1 MNGMVNWKNINSSRM
16 ADLNRSHRLINVLLG
31 RKNTVNRGRQDSF
44 IRSHNLIDEIGL
56 YTAPVLKTKGVVT
69 EEILDKINFAY
80 LDGTETPDSFIFG
93 GVEYFEGDIPDI
105 SLDRC
110 EKVTAKNNAIVF
122 ESGKYYQ
129 FTDKA
134 GKPHILTCTYGH
146 MTQPRSNTKR
156 GIADNE
162 SFELSRF
169 WNLLSKNG
177 TFIGLHC
184 SQEEERRLL
193 NDAGITE
200 GFFSVQVGDNRQEY
214 FYSNGHAGA
223 AVLKERYDNTYQM
236 FMTQT
241 EILFRDYE
249 AGDVFRVGGR
259 EYVLSEDKKLDI
271 PYGAD
276 IYDVE
281 WPQRKRPMEAD
292 KKGVGGEV

>member
-1 MNGMVNWKNINSSRM
+1 MNGMVNWKNINSNSM
-16 ADLNRSHRLINVLLG
+16 ATLNRNQRLLDVLIG
-31 RKNTVNRGRQDSF
+31 KRSTVNKGQRDSF
-44 IRSHNLIDEIGL
+44 IRSDNLVDEIGL
-56 YTAPVLKTKGVVT
+56 YTVPELKAKGVIN
-69 EEILDKINFAY
+69 EEILDMINFAY

-93 GVEYFEGDIPDI
+93 GVEYFEEDIPPI

-110 EKVTAKNNAIVF
+110 EKAVAKNNAIVF

-129 FTDKA
+129 FTDKE

-156 GIADNE
+156 GIADDE
-162 SFELSRF
+162 SFEIGRF

-184 SQEEERRLL
+184 SEEEERRLL

-200 GFFSVQVGDNRQEY
+200 GFFSVQVGDNKQEY

-241 EILFRDYE
+241 EILFRDY
-249 AGDVFRVGGR
+249 
-259 EYVLSEDKKLDI
+259 K
-271 PYGAD
+271 P
-276 IYDVE
+276 
-281 WPQRKRPMEAD
+281 
-292 KKGVGGEV
+292 